1 MAHVIFYEKPGCTG
15 NARQKALL
23 LAAGHTLD
31 VRDLLA
37 HPWERA
43 ELHAFLKGAP
53 VEEWFNRLS
62 PRIKSGEVRPEDY
75 EATEALSLL
84 LQDHLLIRRPLLQV
98 GQRREVGFLSAV
110 VNDWIGL
117 DPVDPPEPTAC
128 GGVEG
133 CGSKGASGHAAG
145 GVVQLGRG
153 LRLVEP
159 AEPG

>member
-37 HPWERA
+37 WPWERE
-43 ELHAFLKGAP
+43 ELRAFLKGAP
-53 VEEWFNRLS
+53 VEDWFNRLS
-62 PRIKSGEVRPEDY
+62 PRIKSGEIRPEDY
-75 EATEALSLL
+75 DATEALSLL

-98 GQRREVGFLSAV
+98 GNRREVGFLSAV
-110 VNDWIGL
+110 VSDWIGL
-117 DPVDPPEPTAC
+117 DPVDPPEPVAC
-128 GGVEG
+128 GGSEH
-133 CGSKGASGHAAG
+133 CGSHAEGAHRGGG

-153 LRLVEP
+153 LRPVEP
-159 AEPG
+159 G